1 MWNLEQEDKKGG
13 NWHQSELDE
22 ASSCEE
28 APRGRASTC
37 SGDWLP
43 RAGKRGSTGERRNVE
58 AYRQALSEPQRIFT
72 AEYLIQLNKEM
83 IDYGGGL
90 QGGVRYE
97 SGLLLA
103 LDKPW
108 FAFGGSHPLYPEPY
122 DKAAALMET
131 LIRTHPFV
139 DGNKRTAYT
148 AGITLLRYLTGEI
161 VEASPEEG
169 DAVCTSVA
177 RKEWGTKELAIWLHD
192 HAY

>member
-1 MWNLEQEDKKGG
+1 M
-13 NWHQSELDE
+13 
-22 ASSCEE
+22 
-28 APRGRASTC
+28 
-37 SGDWLP
+37 
-43 RAGKRGSTGERRNVE
+43 
-58 AYRQALSEPQRIFT
+58 SEPERIFT

-97 SGLLLA
+97 DGLLLA

-148 AGITLLRYLTGEI
+148 SGITLLRFLIGEL
-161 VEASPEEG
+161 VEVPPDEVVE
-169 DAVCTSVA
+169 VCKSVA
-177 RKEWGTKELAIWLHD
+177 CKEWGTKELATWLQD
-192 HAY
+192 NAY